1 MACVNRDLS
10 PSCSPCAVLLFRF
23 KVISI
28 NMLLILSGL
37 GKNTK
42 VRWALQEAVLKLELT
57 GTIDD
62 CVLLIKMTQNIHGLY
77 LCGSHTHVRGTSTTE
92 ILAWIAA
99 RSYVAVSEKHRHCPI
114 IASNLLA
121 RPSPPDVRCHRAGVP
136 FELAGGST
144 RRRWP
149 LPQRGSMVQL
159 HFNPGGHS
167 LSDSASRW
175 LHRQWKARIWYGLL
189 AIFIYLS
196 FAVLCAYMPF
206 FVHILIIFS
215 VAYSEHRLLFIF
227 APRPFPLPQCFG
239 TGPGRFLSCFYHL
252 PWGGRRNFGAR

>member
-1 MACVNRDLS
+1 
-10 PSCSPCAVLLFRF
+10 
-23 KVISI
+23 
-28 NMLLILSGL
+28 MLLILSGL

-175 LHRQWKARIWYGLL
+175 LHCQWKARIWYGLL

-206 FVHILIIFS
+206 FVGELGRKQAFAAKAKMEAIDAETALKVAAATCGLKIDDVAFEFS
-215 VAYSEHRLLFIF
+215 VEDDD
-227 APRPFPLPQCFG
+227 PQAQSGSRDGSPVCG
-239 TGPGRFLSCFYHL
+239 TVTAIWPCC
-252 PWGGRRNFGAR
+252 